1 MESDKTYQTGK
12 FYQYDGS
19 KFVELEPSGETKL
32 PVSPEAMEA
41 VKQVRKAAQKL
52 IGMRPELSLTA
63 SAMLLAAAELSNV
76 AEAVKKYG
84 QRIYSN
90 VDSSVD
96 NPVVNAATARG
107 KKEKGLDNNGVNPA
121 TSQATA

>member
-1 MESDKTYQTGK
+1 MENEKAYQTGK
-12 FYQYDGS
+12 LYQYDGS

-63 SAMLLAAAELSNV
+63 SAMLLAAAELSNI
-76 AEAVKKYG
+76 AEAVLKYG
-84 QRIYSN
+84 QRVYSK
-90 VDSSVD
+90 VD
-96 NPVVNAATARG
+96 NPVVNAAAAG
-107 KKEKGLDNNGVNPA
+107 DKVAEGEDSNAVNS
-121 TSQATA
+121 TTGQATA

>member
-1 MESDKTYQTGK
+1 MEMEKQYQAGK
-12 FYQYDGS
+12 LYQYDGS

-32 PVSPEAMEA
+32 PVSVEAMEA

-63 SAMLLAAAELSNV
+63 SAMLLAAAELSNI
-76 AEAVKKYG
+76 AESVQKYG
-84 QRIYSN
+84 QRIYSS

-96 NPVVNAATARG
+96 NSVVNEATAGG
-107 KKEKGLDNNGVNPA
+107 KAGQGIDGSIVNSA
-121 TSQATA
+121 TTQATA

>member
-1 MESDKTYQTGK
+1 MESNKTYQTGK
-12 FYQYDGS
+12 LYQYDGS

-76 AEAVKKYG
+76 AEAVQKYG
-84 QRIYSN
+84 QRVYSK

-96 NPVVNAATARG
+96 NPVVNEATAG
-107 KKEKGLDNNGVNPA
+107 DKAGQGLDSNIVNPA
-121 TSQATA
+121 TGQATA